1 MEEPKMVAPQVDITD
16 DDKLW
21 ALLSWLL
28 APFVPIIMLL
38 LEDKKN
44 RPFIK
49 YNAMQALVLSAV
61 GYVLSSVLAPV
72 VGIGCVT
79 GVAILVY
86 LIYLAIQSYK
96 GEWVTIP
103 ALTDF
108 CKAQGW
114 I

>member
-1 MEEPKMVAPQVDITD
+1 MEEPGMVAPQMDITD

-28 APFVPIIMLL
+28 APIVPIIVLL

-49 YNAMQALVLSAV
+49 YNAMQALVLSLV
-61 GYVLSSVLAPV
+61 GYVLSAVLSAV
-72 VGIGCVT
+72 LVGCFI
-79 GVAILVY
+79 GVAVLVY
-86 LIYLAIQSYK
+86 QIYLAIQSYK
-96 GEWVTIP
+96 GEWVTVP

-108 CKAQGW
+108 CKGQGW

>member
-28 APFVPIIMLL
+28 APFVPIIVLL

-49 YNAMQALVLSAV
+49 YNAMQALVIGALVMLLSAV
-61 GYVLSSVLAPV
+61 TAGVGCMVLWIV
-72 VGIGCVT
+72 
-79 GVAILVY
+79 LVY
-86 LIYLAIQSYK
+86 QIYLAIQSYK
-96 GEWVTIP
+96 GEWVTVP